1 MMDFAKM
8 RHLNNRVPLARL
20 RVERAM
26 SKATRCTAV
35 LTGMPRGSGNGSQV
49 ETGVVLLEAARAAL
63 TAITSELDRLREELA
78 PMLEQIQDPT
88 VRLVMTMRYM
98 EGVSAREIAW
108 RLNYSESHVFYLVR
122 NAEKEIESKALRS
135 DEWL

>member
-1 MMDFAKM
+1 MDFRRM
-8 RHLNNRVPLARL
+8 RYLNNRVPLARL

-35 LTGMPRGSGNGSQV
+35 LTGMPRGGGNGSQV
-49 ETGVVLLEAARAAL
+49 ETGVELLEAARAELAKIR
-63 TAITSELDRLREELA
+63 AELDAMRQELEPYIEA
-78 PMLEQIQDPT
+78 IQEPLAK
-88 VRLVMTMRYM
+88 VVMTMRYM

-122 NAEKEIESKALRS
+122 NAEKEIESKALCS

>member
-1 MMDFAKM
+1 MMDFARM
-8 RHLNNRVPLARL
+8 RYLNNRVPLARL

-35 LTGMPRGSGNGSQV
+35 LTGMPRGGGTGSQV
-49 ETGVVLLEAARAAL
+49 ETGVELLEAARAAL
-63 TAITSELDRLREELA
+63 AAITSELDSLREELA